1 MHCPQLGSLTNLCKE
16 RLVILGMHISETL
29 HPNVIVYVLSSFD
42 IKYSQLQEAREVG
55 AMERVER

>member
-1 MHCPQLGSLTNLCKE
+1 MHCPQLGSLTNLCIE

-29 HPNVIVYVLSSFD
+29 HPNVIVHVLSSFD